1 MEFHPISYTKA
12 HPVGVIACILI
23 GMGLSKYGVTGMI
36 PGFRGG
42 AKVSVD
48 ED

>member
-1 MEFHPISYTKA
+1 MDVHPIRYTKD

-23 GMGLSKYGVTGMI
+23 GMGLSRYGVTGWV
-36 PGFRGG
+36 PGIRGG

-48 ED
+48 ES